1 MNEAPYQKGFRE
13 FSAGRFDAAERLFA
27 EAVKQDPKLGPAH
40 FARGCA
46 LQRMNRHQE
55 AVAAFDAAVRLNRR
69 DANALINRAVSLAEL
84 GRFAEAAV
92 SFKEALAIAPSRADI
107 WLAYGDT
114 LAVGKHT
121 DDALAAYEKAL
132 AIQPQFPEASNNRG
146 TVLFTLKRYDEAVA
160 AYDLVLAVHPQD
172 VLAAI
177 NRGIALAE
185 LKRFPEALVSF
196 ERAISLES
204 KNAAARYHK
213 GTSLYALRQ
222 YGEALASLDAALTI
236 EPAHV
241 EAHIVRGLALQE
253 MGRAQ
258 DALGALTQALAIRPD
273 SVEALVNRQS
283 LLFGMK
289 RYEEAADDCERV
301 LSLDPD
307 TPNIR
312 GYRIYYRLHICD
324 WREVRAEEN
333 AILRRIDKGER
344 VIQPFANIAL
354 SGTPASQFACARIW
368 AAHECRSQEPLWKG
382 ARYGHERIRIAYV
395 SGDFKEHPVL
405 KLMAG
410 VFEMH
415 DKRQFETLAVSL
427 DKDDGSAIRRRA
439 AASFDHFVEAAGKTD
454 LEIARMLRM
463 METDIVVDLMGFTG
477 KARHEIFAYRPAPVA
492 VQFLGYPGTTGSPH
506 VDYIL
511 ADRTVIAEEDR
522 RYYSEQVVYLPDSF
536 MPHDDSRAIGPVP
549 TRAQAGLPEGAFV
562 FSAYNNR
569 YKYTSAMF
577 DVWMRILKAVP
588 GSILWMAHPGE
599 TAAGNLLR
607 EVASRGVSVERLV
620 FAPFVPSA
628 EAHLARLGLADVF
641 LDTLP
646 FNAHS
651 TALEMLFAGV
661 PVLSAEGET
670 FAGRVSASLVRT
682 AGIGEMVAFSL
693 QEYEEKALLL
703 ARDPARLAGIKK
715 KLAFARTG
723 PLFDTARFTRH
734 LEAAF
739 RVMRDRCERGEA
751 PVSFAVEPR
760 T

>member
-1 MNEAPYQKGFRE
+1 MSEAPYQKGYRE
-13 FSAGRFDAAERLFA
+13 FSAGKFEAAERLFA
-27 EAVKQDPKLGPAH
+27 EAVKQDPNFAPAH

-46 LQRMNRHQE
+46 LQRMNRHEE
-55 AVAAFDAAVRLNRR
+55 AVAAFDAAARLDRP
-69 DANALINRAVSLAEL
+69 DADALINRAVSLVEL
-84 GRFAEAAV
+84 GRFAEAAA
-92 SFKEALAIAPSRADI
+92 SFEAALAIAPERAEI

-114 LAVGKHT
+114 LAAGKRLE
-121 DDALAAYEKAL
+121 DALAAYEKAL

-160 AYDLVLAVHPQD
+160 AYDLALAVQPQNL
-172 VLAAI
+172 LAAI
-177 NRGIALAE
+177 NRGIALSS
-185 LKRFPEALVSF
+185 LKRVSEALASF
-196 ERAISLES
+196 ERAISLEPR
-204 KNAAARYHK
+204 NADARYHK

-222 YGEALASLDAALTI
+222 YGEALASCGAALAI
-236 EPAHV
+236 EPAHL

-253 MGRAQ
+253 MGRSQ
-258 DALGALTQALAIRPD
+258 DALAAFTQALAIRPE

-289 RYEEAADDCERV
+289 RYEEAAADCDRV

-307 TPNIR
+307 IPNMR
-312 GYRIYYRLHICD
+312 GYRLYYRSHICD
-324 WREVRAEEN
+324 WRQARAEEN
-333 AILRRIDKGER
+333 AILNRIAKGER

-354 SGTPASQFACARIW
+354 SGTPASQLACARIW
-368 AAHECRSQEPLWKG
+368 AAHEYRPQEPLWKG
-382 ARYGHERIRIAYV
+382 ARYGHGRIRIAYV

-410 VFEMH
+410 VFEKH

-427 DKDDGSAIRRRA
+427 DRDDRSAIRRRA
-439 AASFDHFVEAAGKTD
+439 EASFDRFVEAAGKTD
-454 LEIARMLRM
+454 FEIARMLYA
-463 METDIVVDLMGFTG
+463 METDIVVDLMGLTG

-511 ADRTVIAEEDR
+511 ADRAVIPEEDK
-522 RYYSEQVVYLPDSF
+522 RYYSEQVVYFPDSF

-549 TRAQAGLPEGAFV
+549 TRAQAGLPGEAFV

-569 YKYTSAMF
+569 YKYTPDMF

-599 TAAGNLLR
+599 TAASNLFR
-607 EVASRGVSVERLV
+607 EAGLRGVRAERLL

-628 EAHLARLGLADVF
+628 EAHLARLSLAGVF

-651 TALEMLFAGV
+651 TALEMLFACV
-661 PVLSAEGET
+661 PVLTVMGNT
-670 FAGRVSASLVRT
+670 FASRVSASLNRT
-682 AGIGEMVAFSL
+682 AGIPEMVASSL
-693 QEYEEKALLL
+693 QEYEEKALRL
-703 ARDPARLAGIKK
+703 ARDPARLANIKE
-715 KLAFARTG
+715 KLARARTG
-723 PLFDTARFTRH
+723 PLFDTSRFTRH
-734 LEAAF
+734 LEDAF
-739 RVMRDRCERGEA
+739 RLMRARSERGEA
-751 PVSFAVEPR
+751 LVSFAVEKR
-760 T
+760 I